1 MSALIRV
8 VFLLPKK
15 SSALVGHWYSV
26 LAVNIQLLLGSSQ
39 LLLELVNVGNLHSV
53 HKRQPLQSMRR
64 SRKLELSMRVSCT
77 TLSVLTVCV
86 CRKSCTTYR
95 PSEDDCSGMKVY
107 FHNVTL
113 GNDLHT

>member
-86 CRKSCTTYR
+86 CVCA
-95 PSEDDCSGMKVY
+95 ENHVQ
-107 FHNVTL
+107 
-113 GNDLHT
+113 HTGLPKMTAPG